1 MPANKTVGVVGAG
14 RMGGPIAQ
22 RFIRA
27 KSPLMVWDTE
37 AECVEPFEGKRNV
50 EIAPPDAM
58 ARKCA
63 VILFVVPSS
72 AEIADCLKGKNGVL
86 RNAGKGLVI
95 YDLTTSNP
103 AETKKLARR
112 AAKAGVPYLDAG
124 MSGGPGGIQKG
135 KLTLMI
141 GGDARVLGRTR
152 KHLNPFV
159 DRIFHLGGTGS
170 GHAMKLLNNMVLHTI
185 FLATC
190 EGARLAERMGIRVA
204 NMIEVF
210 NASSAFSYAS
220 QHRFPNNIL
229 NGSWDARARIYNPHK
244 DVGLA
249 VAIGEALGADVGYAA
264 RTYEFLKKAAQRG
277 MLEEDYS
284 LLFRDFDEIGK
295 VRLKKIKLARTRK
308 SA

>member
-27 KSPLMVWDTE
+27 KMPLMVWDTE

-152 KHLNPFV
+152 KHLTPFV

-204 NMIEVF
+204 DMIEVF
-210 NASSAFSYAS
+210 NASSAF
-220 QHRFPNNIL
+220 N
-229 NGSWDARARIYNPHK
+229 NPHK